1 MANKERF
8 TVNQMKEALEKAGGF
23 LSVAAE
29 MLGCTRKTIYNYLDR
44 YSELKEVCEDI
55 REKYLDL
62 GENELI
68 KKIKKGSTPELIFFL
83 KTRGKHRGYVEKQ
96 ELDISS
102 GNEPIKININLD
114 GGDNT

>member
-1 MANKERF
+1 MANKDRYTIEQ
-8 TVNQMKEALEKAGGF
+8 VKQALESGGGF

-29 MLGCTRKTIYNYLDR
+29 TLGCTRKTIYNYLDK
-44 YSELKEVCEDI
+44 YPQLKEVCEDI
-55 REKYLDL
+55 RERYLDL
-62 GENELI
+62 GESELI

-83 KTRGKHRGYVEKQ
+83 KTRGKGRGYVEKQ

-114 GGDNT
+114 GDNS

>member
-1 MANKERF
+1 MANKDKY
-8 TVNQMKEALEKAGGF
+8 TVSQIKDALEKAGGF
-23 LSVAAE
+23 MSVTAE

-44 YSELKEVCEDI
+44 YPELKEVCEDI
-55 REKYLDL
+55 REKYLDM
-62 GENELI
+62 GESELL

-83 KTRGKHRGYVEKQ
+83 KTRGKSRGYVEKQ

-114 GGDNT
+114 GDNS

>member
-1 MANKERF
+1 MANKDKF
-8 TVNQMKEALEKAGGF
+8 TVKQVKEALEKAGGF
-23 LSVAAE
+23 LSIASE
-29 MLGCTRKTIYNYLDR
+29 SLGCTRKTIYNYLDR

-55 REKYLDL
+55 RERYLDI
-62 GENELI
+62 GENELL

-83 KTRGKHRGYVEKQ
+83 KTRGKSRGYVEKQ

-114 GGDNT
+114 GDNS